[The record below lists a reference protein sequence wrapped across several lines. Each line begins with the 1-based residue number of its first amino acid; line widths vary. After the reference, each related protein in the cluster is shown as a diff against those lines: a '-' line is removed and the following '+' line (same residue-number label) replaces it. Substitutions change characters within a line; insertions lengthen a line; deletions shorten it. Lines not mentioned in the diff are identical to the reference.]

1 MMRWY
6 WRINIIWIS
15 LTFSIK
21 SRLIV
26 CYALCFSLMSVR
38 LYASVFSKPRHKTP
52 FCCFLGFQ
60 ITMIRPNAAKTQ
72 GSPFAIMSPT
82 RVTKQQRR
90 LHPQQKRHRKSTI
103 RLPLIYTIV
112 IFIML
117 TMGMISIYRY
127 VQQT

>member
-1 MMRWY
+1 MLMLFADVY
-6 WRINIIWIS
+6 S
-15 LTFSIK
+15 
-21 SRLIV
+21 
-26 CYALCFSLMSVR
+26 MSVR
-38 LYASVFSKPRHKTP
+38 LYASVVSKPRQQTH
-52 FCCFLGFQ
+52 FVVFGFQ